1 MPIES
6 IDFNLFGD
14 FRVVDLDREGSCSE
28 AASSKPG
35 GGVILLPKKNS
46 NRKFQELCQKKIM
59 KLKLKL
65 LPITD
70 TDIILVY
77 LIICF

>member
-35 GGVILLPKKNS
+35 GGVILLPKKYS
-46 NRKFQELCQKKIM
+46 NRNFQELCQKKNH
-59 KLKLKL
+59 
-65 LPITD
+65 
-70 TDIILVY
+70 Y
-77 LIICF
+77 R

>member
-35 GGVILLPKKNS
+35 GGVILLPKNTSKKIITDKAELLQLKPHPFICTRNFINKIVG
-46 NRKFQELCQKKIM
+46 NRKN
-59 KLKLKL
+59 
-65 LPITD
+65 
-70 TDIILVY
+70 
-77 LIICF
+77 

>member
-35 GGVILLPKKNS
+35 GGVILLPKK
-46 NRKFQELCQKKIM
+46 
-59 KLKLKL
+59 
-65 LPITD
+65 
-70 TDIILVY
+70 
-77 LIICF
+77 

>member
-1 MPIES
+1 MPIDS

-35 GGVILLPKKNS
+35 GGVILLPKKHS
-46 NRKFQELCQKKIM
+46 NRNFQELCQKNKSLQI
-59 KLKLKL
+59 KLN
-65 LPITD
+65 
-70 TDIILVY
+70 Y
-77 LIICF
+77 CSYN

>member
-46 NRKFQELCQKKIM
+46 NRNF
-59 KLKLKL
+59 
-65 LPITD
+65 
-70 TDIILVY
+70 
-77 LIICF
+77 